1 MFAYYFDL
9 ALRSFRRN
17 KALTALM
24 VLAIALGIGASMTT
38 LTVFHVLSGNPIPQ
52 KSDKL
57 FYVQLDPAG
66 KDGYTPGEE
75 PADQVTRFDAEALLR
90 AKRGDHQA
98 MMTGGSVGIEPQ
110 RAGAQSTAMDPFY
123 ADSRYTTADFFPM
136 FDVPFAYGTGWSKA
150 QDDSHERVVVVS
162 KALNDKLFGGGN
174 SVGKTLRIEQ
184 HDFRIVG
191 VLTDWRPTPRFYDM
205 YSDRYGE
212 LEQVFLPFTVSRDLD
227 MSRNG
232 SMDCW
237 DDHKDN
243 DDPEG
248 ETGVNAS
255 CTWIQYWV
263 ELDTP
268 AKAAAYRRYLVN
280 YSDQQRA
287 AGRYER
293 PTNVRM
299 RDVMELLDFNKV
311 VPGDVR
317 LQMWLA
323 FGFLLVCLLNTVG
336 LLLAK
341 FLRRSSE
348 IGVRRAL
355 GASRRAIFAQCLVE
369 AGTIGL
375 AGGVL
380 GLGLALLGLW
390 AVRQQPASYASLAHL
405 DPLML
410 LTTFVVAIVASLLA
424 GLLPAWRACE
434 VPPAIQLK
442 SQ

>member
-1 MFAYYFDL
+1 MFAYYFNL
-9 ALRSFRRN
+9 ALRSFARN
-17 KALTALM
+17 KMLTALM

-38 LTVFHVLSGNPIPQ
+38 LTVFHILSGDPIPD
-52 KSDKL
+52 KSSQL
-57 FYVQLDPAG
+57 FYPQLDPAG

-75 PADQVTRFDAEALLR
+75 PSEQMTRFDAEALLR
-90 AKRGDHQA
+90 EHRGDRQA
-98 MMTGGSVGIEPQ
+98 IMTGGSVGIEPQ
-110 RAGAQSTAMDPFY
+110 RAGMDPFY
-123 ADSRYTTADFFPM
+123 ADARYTTADFFDM
-136 FDVPFAYGTGWSKA
+136 FEAPFQYGNGWSRTE
-150 QDDSHERVVVVS
+150 DDKHDRVAVIAR
-162 KALNDKLFGGGN
+162 KLNDKLFGGAN
-174 SVGKTLRIEQ
+174 SVGKSLRLAQ
-184 HDFRIVG
+184 KDFRIVG
-191 VLTDWRPTPRFYDM
+191 VLDDWRPTPRFYDM
-205 YSDRYGE
+205 NSERYGE
-212 LEQVFLPFTVSRDLD
+212 LEQVFVPFTVSRDLD
-227 MSRNG
+227 MDRNG

-237 DDHKDN
+237 DDKKDN

-248 ETGVNAS
+248 NTGVNAS
-255 CTWIQYWV
+255 CVWLQYWV

-268 AKAAAYRRYLVN
+268 AKAAAYKQYLTN

-287 AGRYER
+287 NGRYQR
-293 PTNVRM
+293 PTNVRL
-299 RDVMELLDFNKV
+299 RNVMEWLDYNKV

-317 LQMWLA
+317 LQLWLA

-369 AGTIGL
+369 AGTVGL
-375 AGGVL
+375 AGGLL
-380 GLGLALLGLW
+380 GLGLAMLGLW
-390 AVRQQPASYASLAHL
+390 AVRQQPASYAELAHL
-405 DPLML
+405 DPAML
-410 LTTFVVAIVASLLA
+410 LTTFLLAIVASLLA

>member
-38 LTVFHVLSGNPIPQ
+38 LTIFHVLSGDPIPQ

-57 FYVQLDPAG
+57 FYVQLDAAS
-66 KDGYTPGEE
+66 KDGYTAGEE
-75 PADQVTRFDAEALLR
+75 PDDQVTRYDAEELLR
-90 AKRGDHQA
+90 QKRGDRQA

-110 RAGAQSTAMDPFY
+110 KAGMDPFY
-123 ADSRYTTADFFPM
+123 ADARYASADFFAM
-136 FDVPFAYGTGWSKA
+136 FDTPFLYGNGWSAA
-150 QDDSHERVVVVS
+150 QDAARDRVVVLS
-162 KALNDKLFGGGN
+162 KALNDKLFDGAD
-174 SVGKTLRIEQ
+174 SVGKVVRLNQ
-184 HDFRIVG
+184 NDFRVAG
-191 VLTDWRPTPRFYDM
+191 VLGDWRPAPRFYDLN
-205 YSDRYGE
+205 SNRYGE
-212 LEQVFLPFTVSRDLD
+212 VEQAFLPFSTSRDLKMD
-227 MSRNG
+227 RNG
-232 SMDCW
+232 NMNCW
-237 DDHKDN
+237 NDGAN
-243 DDPEG
+243 SDDPEG
-248 ETGVNAS
+248 DTAVNAP

-263 ELDTP
+263 ELGD
-268 AKAAAYRRYLVN
+268 AGKVAAYRQYLAN

-287 AGRYER
+287 AGRYQR
-293 PTNVRM
+293 PTNVRL
-299 RDVMELLDFNKV
+299 RSVMEWLDYKRV

-317 LQMWLA
+317 MQVWLA

-369 AGTIGL
+369 AGTVGL
-375 AGGVL
+375 AGGIL
-380 GLGLALLGLW
+380 GLGFAQLGLW
-390 AVRQQPASYASLAHL
+390 AVRQQPTGFSDLVHL
-405 DPLML
+405 DLPML
-410 LTTFVVAIVASLLA
+410 ATTFCLAIVASVLA
-424 GLLPAWRACE
+424 GLVPAWQACQ
-434 VPPAIQLK
+434 VAPAIQLK